1 MKLAEFLNDD
11 TCQIF
16 LAIII
21 GIVVCYFIFGSCGT
35 GGCSRRDG
43 FSVGGQ
49 SCTGGM
55 TQEGRLCEDLGETAC
70 LRNLVDCTWNPGS
83 PAPTPPANS
92 GQTQMERDCEAYL
105 TTLSSDAESPCVGVT
120 LGNAGEG
127 GESGLDSTASC
138 CDAVENTGGC
148 IRDAIPPELLPLID
162 EEIAICNNPSTN
174 PRQLTPPAPTPP
186 ANSLPHCNTATSQT
200 DCCQGN
206 FRTGCTIV
214 GAGSANPKCDRD
226 DKNFYCFDET
236 NNRIIPFPGGPD
248 ADDSTSREACTND
261 GYSIY
266 DPNQNDPN
274 LDRCE
279 LSATSG
285 PPLPTGNSL
294 PSNNKYL
301 NILSN
306 MASAVLEIAESAL
319 AVSSTDDSRF
329 LNEMMTNPDP
339 TKSNFER
346 VKSIAETNGIYFQI
360 LINGSQGRNFDLLN
374 KFVRFIYPDKSY
386 RRAQVFGNLFKT
398 FSEAPTQVKKDLYCG
413 QNSMFVKYSDNEF
426 EKYDPL
432 LKMKSA
438 NIMTHEY
445 VNCDGD
451 NTIFPTSSC
460 PTDDISLLNNCDFH
474 IRDPNNNLPP
484 PSNFQSIAWEV
495 DSVSSEFKRIM
506 NNHSE
511 SDKYIEFV
519 KNSYIQAADRRSAM
533 QTVLRNPYE
542 ILIIDATSSYSIIS
556 GVNRLYM
563 YVNSDIYID
572 VGLEDAKSRLYF
584 VNDNAIDSS
593 IDNFDS
599 SQEQSSILEF
609 EMKPSTISKL
619 HKVYGMSQTG
629 DGNIYKS
636 NKGGEDPSLSDNKY
650 NYFMNLLFI
659 QYLITRIYLGTDN
672 YLPFNL
678 NIYDKQPA
686 NPLESDPDNREDI
699 PSITGQNE
707 EYTTNS
713 LCARSG
719 TDYLLLVYTE
729 EDDKQDDEQDDE
741 QVPAPLP
748 APLPAC
754 NNGGSRTLSIGD
766 GAARNTWS
774 SSLPQECIYAKDVD
788 GRSERCANNCEGCY
802 QVVNGVGHVCKDYSG
817 KHDTRVC
824 TVDYECQP

>member
-92 GQTQMERDCEAYL
+92 LR
-105 TTLSSDAESPCVGVT
+105 
-120 LGNAGEG
+120 
-127 GESGLDSTASC
+127 
-138 CDAVENTGGC
+138 
-148 IRDAIPPELLPLID
+148 
-162 EEIAICNNPSTN
+162 
-174 PRQLTPPAPTPP
+174 
-186 ANSLPHCNTATSQT
+186 PHCNTATSQT

-236 NNRIIPFPGGPD
+236 NNIIIPFPGGPD

-294 PSNNKYL
+294 PSNSKYL

-460 PTDDISLLNNCDFH
+460 STDDISLLNNCDFH
-474 IRDPNNNLPP
+474 IRDPSNNLPP
-484 PSNFQSIAWEV
+484 PSNFQSIALEV

-519 KNSYIQAADRRSAM
+519 RNSYIQEADRRRTM

-542 ILIIDATSSYSIIS
+542 ILIVDATSSYSNTP
-556 GVNRLYM
+556 GLNRLYM

-572 VGLEDAKSRLYF
+572 VGLKDAKSQLYF

-609 EMKPSTISKL
+609 EMEPSTISKL

-636 NKGGEDPSLSDNKY
+636 NKGGEDPSPSDNKY

-729 EDDKQDDEQDDE
+729 EDDEQDDE

-766 GAARNTWS
+766 GSTRNTWS
-774 SSLPQECIYAKDVD
+774 SSLPQECIYAKDED

>member
-49 SCTGGM
+49 
-55 TQEGRLCEDLGETAC
+55 
-70 LRNLVDCTWNPGS
+70 
-83 PAPTPPANS
+83 
-92 GQTQMERDCEAYL
+92 
-105 TTLSSDAESPCVGVT
+105 
-120 LGNAGEG
+120 
-127 GESGLDSTASC
+127 
-138 CDAVENTGGC
+138 
-148 IRDAIPPELLPLID
+148 
-162 EEIAICNNPSTN
+162 
-174 PRQLTPPAPTPP
+174 
-186 ANSLPHCNTATSQT
+186 HCNTANTPAECCDNTYDTSCLVLGT
-200 DCCQGN
+200 AYGN
-206 FRTGCTIV
+206 D
-214 GAGSANPKCDRD
+214 AKCDRA
-226 DKNFYCFDET
+226 DKSSETYCFNESSKS
-236 NNRIIPFPGGPD
+236 IIPDPLITRTISSMPREEGQGPLTFDVGCEILGGTIYRKSNSQNVYVCPETPAPPPPPGN
-248 ADDSTSREACTND
+248 SS
-261 GYSIY
+261 
-266 DPNQNDPN
+266 
-274 LDRCE
+274 
-279 LSATSG
+279 
-285 PPLPTGNSL
+285 PPTGNSSPPTGNSL
-294 PSNNKYL
+294 PSNSKYL

-729 EDDKQDDEQDDE
+729 EDDKQDDEQ
-741 QVPAPLP
+741 VPAPLP

-766 GAARNTWS
+766 GSTRNTWS
-774 SSLPQECIYAKDVD
+774 SSLPQECIYANSTKD